1 MAARGYPGPH
11 SLYHAKGESPVRQYI
26 LRRVLQMIPILIGV
40 SILMFAI
47 IKATPG
53 DPFAYLLGP
62 RVKKEQIE
70 KMKDAAGLN
79 KPLPVQ
85 YVNWVKQ
92 TVTGNFGYSL
102 RNGQSIAKQLKNNI
116 PNTLIL
122 TMTAFVIGVGLA
134 IPIGVISATRPYSLV
149 DYAATTFAFMG
160 ISLPSFFTALIA
172 IYFFAFTLKWV
183 PANQMTTP
191 GQPFHFWDLVHH
203 LILPATVL
211 GLREI
216 ATWSRYT
223 RGSMM
228 ETLRQD
234 YIRTARSKGVAE
246 RLVIYKHAFRNSLIP
261 IVTLL
266 GFSLP
271 DLFGGAV
278 IFETLFTWP
287 GMGQMTF
294 EAVNNR
300 DFPVLMVTNM
310 FFAILVIIGSLMAD
324 ILYVVVDPRIRYS

>member
-1 MAARGYPGPH
+1 M
-11 SLYHAKGESPVRQYI
+11 RQYI
-26 LRRVLQMIPILIGV
+26 LRRLLQMIPILIGV
-40 SILMFAI
+40 SILMFAV

-53 DPFAYLLGP
+53 DPFSYLAGP
-62 RVKKEQIE
+62 RIKKAQIDQ
-70 KMKDAAGLN
+70 MKRNLGLD
-79 KPLPVQ
+79 KPLPLQ
-85 YVNWVKQ
+85 YINWVKE
-92 TVTGNFGYSL
+92 TATGNLGYSL
-102 RNGQSIAKQLKNNI
+102 RTGEEVKSLLKKRI

-134 IPIGVISATRPYSLV
+134 IPIGVISATRPYSLI

-172 IYFFAFTLKWV
+172 IFFFAYTLRWV
-183 PANQMTTP
+183 PPNQMTTP
-191 GQPFHFWDLVHH
+191 GEPFNLWDMLHH

-216 ATWSRYT
+216 ASFSRYT

-228 ETLRQD
+228 ETMRQD
-234 YIRTARSKGVAE
+234 YVRTARSKGVSE
-246 RLVIYKHAFRNSLIP
+246 RIVIYKHAFRNSMIP

-266 GFSLP
+266 GFTLP

-287 GMGQMTF
+287 GMGQLSV

-300 DFPVLMVTNM
+300 DFPLLMVTNM
-310 FFAILVIIGSLMAD
+310 FFAILVLLGNLMAD
-324 ILYVVVDPRIRYS
+324 VLYVVVDPRIRYS

>member
-1 MAARGYPGPH
+1 
-11 SLYHAKGESPVRQYI
+11 
-26 LRRVLQMIPILIGV
+26 MIPILIGV
-40 SILMFAI
+40 SLLMFAV

-53 DPFAYLLGP
+53 DPYAYLIGQ
-62 RVKKEQIE
+62 RVSRASVE
-70 KMKDAAGLN
+70 KMKEAAGLN
-79 KPLPVQ
+79 KPLPLQ
-85 YVNWVKQ
+85 YVNWVR
-92 TVTGNFGYSL
+92 TTISGNLGYSL
-102 RNGQSIAKQLKNNI
+102 RNGESISKLLKTRI

-172 IYFFAFTLKWV
+172 IYLFGYELRWF
-183 PANQMTTP
+183 PPNQMTTP
-191 GQPFHFWDLVHH
+191 GEAFRFWDLIHH
-203 LILPATVL
+203 LILPATIL

-216 ATWSRYT
+216 ANWSRYT
-223 RGSMM
+223 RASMM
-228 ETLRQD
+228 DVLRQD

-246 RLVIYKHAFRNSLIP
+246 RMVVYKHALRNSLIP

-287 GMGQMTF
+287 GMGQLTF
-294 EAVNNR
+294 DAVNNR
-300 DFPVLMVTNM
+300 DFPILMATNM
-310 FFAILVIIGSLMAD
+310 FFALLVVIGNLMAD
-324 ILYVVVDPRIRYS
+324 VLYVVVDPRIRYS